1 MRSLMIM
8 LLAAVTA
15 IQGFSLFELALDE
28 WEVFKV
34 KYGKTY
40 SPEEEMLRL
49 DIFLDNVERINKHN
63 EEYARGLHTF
73 TLRINRFADM
83 LLEEVEAEVYGLRT
97 APQETMQNC
106 RSQATFIPPA
116 NVQLPESID
125 WREKGAVTPIKN
137 QLLCGS
143 CWAFSATGALEGQH
157 FRKTGKLIS
166 LSEQNLIDCSG
177 EYGNNGCEGGLMD
190 KSFTYVKENHG
201 IDTEESYPYEAQN
214 DTCRFNLEHVGAT
227 DVGFVDLK
235 SGSEA
240 DLQAAVAT
248 VGPISVGVDARSLS
262 FTSYDGGNVSAMVQC
277 MWIVAALNIWKW
289 SLKTSCEA
297 AFCFRSQGTSI
308 D

>member
-83 LLEEVEAEVYGLRT
+83 
-97 APQETMQNC
+97 
-106 RSQATFIPPA
+106 
-116 NVQLPESID
+116 
-125 WREKGAVTPIKN
+125 
-137 QLLCGS
+137 
-143 CWAFSATGALEGQH
+143 TGALEGQH

-190 KSFTYVKENHG
+190 NSFTYVKENHG

-262 FTSYDGGNVSAMVQC
+262 FTSYDGGVYYTTFCSSAIQYLDHAVLA
-277 MWIVAALNIWKW
+277 VGYGKDE
-289 SLKTSCEA
+289 KTGEDYWLVKNSWGEDWGISGYMKMARNRNNSCGIA
-297 AFCFRSQGTSI
+297 TMASYPLV
-308 D
+308 